1 MKRNQENRPKRM
13 TVPALLKKK
22 QQRQKITMLTAYDF
36 TMAQMLDAAGVDILL
51 VGDSMAMVVQ
61 GHENTLPVSLD
72 EMIYHAEMVG
82 RAAERAMVVV
92 DLPFPTNHLGIHS
105 CVAAAGRIL
114 KETRCQAVKLEGG
127 ADQAD
132 VIEALV
138 GAGIPV
144 MAHVGL
150 RPQSVHAMGGYKVQ
164 RDEERLLEDALAAQ
178 NSGAY
183 AIVIECVPIQ
193 IAKLLTDRLTIPT
206 IGIGAGPDCDG
217 QVLVVNDMLG
227 LTSGY
232 VPSFVKPY
240 ANIATTVNAAVRQ
253 WCDDV
258 RGGTFPDAEHSFEE

>member
-1 MKRNQENRPKRM
+1 MNKKQSKRM
-13 TVPALLKKK
+13 TVPSLLRMK
-22 QQRQKITMLTAYDF
+22 QQGQKITMLTAYDF
-36 TMAQMLDAAGVDILL
+36 TMARLLDAAGVDTLL

-132 VIEALV
+132 VIQALV

-164 RDEERLLEDALAAQ
+164 RDEERLLEDAMAAQ
-178 NSGAY
+178 AAGAF
-183 AIVIECVPIQ
+183 AMVVECVPVEVARRVTEQ
-193 IAKLLTDRLTIPT
+193 LAIPT
-206 IGIGAGPDCDG
+206 IGIGAGPHCDG

-232 VPSFVKPY
+232 VPSFVKSY
-240 ANIATTVNAAVRQ
+240 ADVGTTVDTAVRE

-258 RGGTFPDAEHSFEE
+258 RGGSFPDSEHSFGQ